1 MKTNVLNLKQ
11 CTSKET
17 GLTSSPVLKHDNWVN
32 SAMNDT
38 DLVVHLLVNLRR
50 AGPPKTWTIRQRR
63 SKPPPPAAGNK
74 SPATRA
80 SPTTPLSYS
89 GSTSVSGGVEESSH
103 GSKSKAIG
111 SNETTPTKRPRKKKT
126 LAELK
131 EDETRLLKERKQLK
145 RQLAS
150 LQATC
155 QKQRED
161 NASLK
166 KMKDDMNA
174 QVLASSE
181 EKDCVEGK
189 KNDGFVLP
197 DLNIP
202 AGEVY

>member
-1 MKTNVLNLKQ
+1 MT
-11 CTSKET
+11 TPPE
-17 GLTSSPVLKHDNWVN
+17 HDNWVN
-32 SAMNDT
+32 SALTDT
-38 DLVVHLLVNLRR
+38 DLVVHLLINLRSSPPS
-50 AGPPKTWTIRQRR
+50 PPKTWTIRQPR
-63 SKPPPPAAGNK
+63 SNPPPPPPTK

-89 GSTSVSGGVEESSH
+89 GATSASGGAGVEESSRLLH
-103 GSKSKAIG
+103 SDGSRSKVIG

-126 LAELK
+126 LAELR

-150 LQATC
+150 LQVTC
-155 QKQRED
+155 QKHRKD
-161 NASLK
+161 NESLK
-166 KMKDDMNA
+166 KMKDDMRS

-181 EKDCVEGK
+181 ENDCVEGK

-202 AGEVY
+202 AGEDY